1 MNKNL
6 FVNSSIKPLP
16 QREVLAKEDLPIPK
30 LADNTPDLETMLVRE
45 NLLSSSK
52 ALKYK
57 DQVANPQRNETPIVK
72 SLFEFEE
79 NKNYKKKEEE
89 KKPQLFGNPFKSSQ
103 EPEYA
108 NPFANIKKTE
118 NPFASGASAGFS
130 NPFKPSADKVSP
142 VF

>member
-16 QREVLAKEDLPIPK
+16 QRELLSKEDIPIPK
-30 LADNTPDLETMLVRE
+30 LADDTPDLESMLVRE

-57 DQVANPQRNETPIVK
+57 DQVANPQRNESPMVK

-79 NKNYKKKEEE
+79 NKGFKQKEAET
-89 KKPQLFGNPFKSSQ
+89 KPQLFENPFKSTQ
-103 EPEYA
+103 QPAVA
-108 NPFANIKKTE
+108 NPFANLKKTE

-130 NPFKPSADKVSP
+130 NPFKPPANKVSA